1 MVQPYTVEAFFMKR
15 STLRAATLCLCI
27 GGAAPGMALAQT
39 ATANFNVTLTITAN
53 CVISA
58 TDLNFGSQGVLNTA
72 VTGNTNLSV
81 TCSNTTPY
89 TVGLNAGTGTGSTE
103 AQRFLSGTGANT
115 ATVAYQ
121 LYKPGSTTVVWGDA
135 DVAARVGGT
144 GTGAAQP
151 IQVNGVVPAQTTPAP
166 GTYSSTVTATVYF

>member
-1 MVQPYTVEAFFMKR
+1 MKNA
-15 STLRAATLCLCI
+15 ST
-27 GGAAPGMALAQT
+27 
-39 ATANFNVTLTITAN
+39 
-53 CVISA
+53 
-58 TDLNFGSQGVLNTA
+58 

-121 LYKPGSTTVVWGDA
+121 LYKPGSTTVVW
-135 DVAARVGGT
+135 
-144 GTGAAQP
+144 
-151 IQVNGVVPAQTTPAP
+151 
-166 GTYSSTVTATVYF
+166 

>member
-1 MVQPYTVEAFFMKR
+1 MNR
-15 STLRAATLCLCI
+15 LNSSAAVLSVLVA
-27 GGAAPGMALAQT
+27 GMAPGIAAAQT
-39 ATANFNVTLTITAN
+39 ATANFNVTLTIAAN

-58 TDLNFGSQGVLNTA
+58 TDLNFGSQGVLSTA

-121 LYKPGSTTVVWGDA
+121 LYKPGGQTVVWGDT
-135 DVAARVGGT
+135 DVSSRVGGT
-144 GTGAAQP
+144 GTGAATP

>member
-1 MVQPYTVEAFFMKR
+1 MNRLNSP
-15 STLRAATLCLCI
+15 AAALSILFA
-27 GGAAPGMALAQT
+27 GAAPGLAAAQT
-39 ATANFNVTLTITAN
+39 ATANFNVTLTIAAN
-53 CVISA
+53 CVIAA
-58 TDLNFGSQGVLNTA
+58 TDLNFGSHGVLNSA

-121 LYKPGSTTVVWGDA
+121 LYKPGGQTVVWGDT
-135 DVAARVGGT
+135 DVSARVGGT
-144 GTGAAQP
+144 GTGSATAL
-151 IQVNGVVPAQTTPAP
+151 QVNGVVPTQTTPAP
-166 GTYSSTVTATVYF
+166 GNYSSTVTATVYF